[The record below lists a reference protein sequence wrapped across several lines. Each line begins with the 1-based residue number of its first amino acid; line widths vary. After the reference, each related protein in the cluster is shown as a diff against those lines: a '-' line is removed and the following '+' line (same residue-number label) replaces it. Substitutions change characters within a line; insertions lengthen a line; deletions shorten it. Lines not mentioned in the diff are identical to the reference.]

1 MTPATRPPAGVT
13 EARLGDANDGY
24 HTAPSGGLSGRSMRD
39 SFRKARKLAATI
51 DEAASFGR
59 VVIAALPFGHVRAL
73 PAASIGDRI
82 LIDATNYFR
91 GRDGAIRSLEQGE
104 TTSSEMVAAYA
115 NDARVVKA
123 FNTIQWEELRD
134 EARPAGEHRR
144 ALPIAGDDA
153 DAKKIV
159 ADLIDEIGFDTV
171 DAGPLAAGRALQ
183 PGSDLFLGRLTRD
196 ELRRRV
202 R

>member
-1 MTPATRPPAGVT
+1 MDAGVAAHAFET
-13 EARLGDANDGY
+13 
-24 HTAPSGGLSGRSMRD
+24 
-39 SFRKARKLAATI
+39 LAHF
-51 DEAASFGR
+51 E
-59 VVIAALPFGHVRAL
+59 HV
-73 PAASIGDRI
+73 P
-82 LIDATNYFR
+82 
-91 GRDGAIRSLEQGE
+91 
-104 TTSSEMVAAYA
+104 
-115 NDARVVKA
+115 DARVVKA
-123 FNTIQWEELRD
+123 FNTIQWKELRD

-159 ADLIDEIGFDTV
+159 AGLIDDIGFDTV

-196 ELRRRV
+196 ELRRRL